1 MMDAPA
7 ARHRL
12 PAVDAVLRN
21 AALAPAIAKFGR
33 PAVTAA
39 VREALARLR
48 AAANRIADTD
58 AVAALACCDL
68 AKAAA
73 PTLKPVH
80 NLTGTVLH
88 TNLGRAQIAEPA
100 VEAAVAVMRAPVT
113 LEFDLAMGTRGERD
127 DHVRALLASLT
138 GAEDATAVNN
148 NAAAVLAVLNT
159 FALGREVIASRGEL
173 IEIGGSFRLPDI
185 MARAG
190 ARLVEVGTTNRTHL
204 ADYAGAISPATA
216 LILKV
221 HPSNYRIEG
230 FSAAVPASALAALA
244 RERGVPLVHD
254 LGSGVLIDLARYGL
268 PREPIVAEAVA
279 DGSDLVTFS
288 GDKLLG
294 GPQAGLIVGRHDLI
308 AAINRNPI
316 KRAVRLDKIRLAALA
331 ATLALY
337 RNPDRLSERLPALRL
352 LARPVDEIRAA
363 AERLAPALATA
374 VGTAFPVE
382 VVACLSEIGSG
393 ALPVETIPS
402 AGLALR
408 STRREHAGAALTAL
422 AAALRS
428 LPVPVIGRI
437 SHQRL
442 VLDCRCLTDE
452 AGFVAN
458 LSALPSG
465 IGDSP

>member
-12 PAVDAVLRN
+12 PAVDAVLRS
-21 AALAPAIAKFGR
+21 AALAPAIAEFGR
-33 PAVTAA
+33 PAVVAA
-39 VREALARLR
+39 VREVLARLR
-48 AAANRIADTD
+48 AATNRSADID
-58 AVAALACCDL
+58 GIAALACRDL

-88 TNLGRAQIAEPA
+88 TNLGRAPIAEPA
-100 VEAAVAVMRAPVT
+100 VEAAVVAMRAPVT
-113 LEFDLAMGTRGERD
+113 LEFDLSSGQRGERD
-127 DHVRALLASLT
+127 DHVRGLLVSLT

-148 NAAAVLAVLNT
+148 NAAAVLLVLNT
-159 FALGREVIASRGEL
+159 FALGREVVASRGEL
-173 IEIGGSFRLPDI
+173 VEVGGSFRLPDI
-185 MARAG
+185 MTRAG

-204 ADYAGAISPATA
+204 ADYANAIGPATA

-230 FSAAVPASALAALA
+230 FIAAVPASALATLA
-244 RERGVPLVHD
+244 RERGVLLVHD
-254 LGSGVLIDLARYGL
+254 LGSGALIDLARCGL

-279 DGSDLVTFS
+279 DGADLVTFS

-294 GPQAGLIVGRHDLI
+294 GPQAGLIVGRRDLI

-337 RNPDRLSERLPALRL
+337 RDPDRLAERLPALHL
-352 LARPVDEIRAA
+352 LTRPVAEIRVA
-363 AERLAPALATA
+363 AERLVPAMEAAL
-374 VGTAFPVE
+374 GTAFAVE
-382 VVACLSEIGSG
+382 VVSCLSEIGSG

-408 STRREHAGAALTAL
+408 TTRPKHPGAALTAL
-422 AAALRS
+422 AAALRA

-437 SHQRL
+437 VHQSL
-442 VLDCRCLTDE
+442 LLDCRCITDE
-452 AGFVAN
+452 AGFAAN
-458 LSALPSG
+458 LAALPSG
-465 IGDSP
+465 IGEAP